1 MSGHD
6 WSIDTIVHA
15 LPSPDMRQQALR
27 EVHLAPLD
35 ELQEVVARWRAVA
48 VRWVEVETPRIEEAR
63 ALHTATGRH
72 FAEGSRYWGRFE
84 LAAKASMPMGLSW
97 SSKSRLTRPSTSTG
111 SQGYVRAEFTRT
123 CGSVKCTYAA
133 SA

>member
-1 MSGHD
+1 MSGYD

-35 ELQEVVARWRAVA
+35 QLQEVVARWRAVA

-63 ALHTATGRH
+63 ALHTATGRLPVEH
-72 FAEGSRYWGRFE
+72 EETAESADRFDAWRQQME
-84 LAAKASMPMGLSW
+84 QLRQQRGAA
-97 SSKSRLTRPSTSTG
+97 
-111 SQGYVRAEFTRT
+111 
-123 CGSVKCTYAA
+123 
-133 SA
+133 